1 MAYATDQ
8 PEVLQ
13 TCAVRLSADILSRVD
28 AYRAVLQD
36 RNPGL
41 RVDRSAALRSLV
53 LAALATV
60 EDQSQDLRPNG
71 RTTDRTTRQAPR
83 KRTAAAKG

>member
-1 MAYATDQ
+1 MTHAPDQ
-8 PEVLQ
+8 AEVLQ

-53 LAALATV
+53 LTALATV
-60 EDQSQDLRPNG
+60 EDQSQDLRTTD
-71 RTTDRTTRQAPR
+71 RTTDRTTRQAQR
-83 KRTAAAKG
+83 KRTAAQG